1 MKLKIDKFGPIEN
14 AIFDIR
20 DLNVFIGESG
30 TGKSIIA
37 KLIYISN
44 TFFRFLNTKEY
55 DQNLATPI
63 LQANLQK
70 AFMHSYFNIFKDS
83 YTDFNL
89 TYFYDDEK
97 YIIFSH
103 DTKKEF
109 EVEFSTKLNKEIEFF
124 YINYKS
130 RFDLL
135 EEKLQED
142 EMTLNIYGLIL
153 KQEIKKIFAKENYV
167 YIPAGRSFFT
177 MMSNNLFSIIE
188 GGVDIDQ
195 ILAQFGTL
203 FDKNKK
209 EYGKYNQTFSDIESS
224 FIKKQYR
231 DLLKGSYYFIN
242 DEDRLYISKNQYLSL
257 NQI

>member
-135 EEKLQED
+135 EE
-142 EMTLNIYGLIL
+142 
-153 KQEIKKIFAKENYV
+153 
-167 YIPAGRSFFT
+167 
-177 MMSNNLFSIIE
+177 
-188 GGVDIDQ
+188 
-195 ILAQFGTL
+195 
-203 FDKNKK
+203 
-209 EYGKYNQTFSDIESS
+209 
-224 FIKKQYR
+224 
-231 DLLKGSYYFIN
+231 
-242 DEDRLYISKNQYLSL
+242 
-257 NQI
+257 